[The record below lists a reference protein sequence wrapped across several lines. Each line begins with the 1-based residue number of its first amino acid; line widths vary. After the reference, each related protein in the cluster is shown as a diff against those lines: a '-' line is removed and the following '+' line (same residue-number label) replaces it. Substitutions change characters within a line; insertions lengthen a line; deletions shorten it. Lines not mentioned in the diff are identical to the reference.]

1 MSLLLW
7 PHGVYHGGVLKE
19 SLMSASVETYPEI
32 REAVTRLCARF
43 PGAYWRAL
51 DRDMAYPTEF
61 VNDLTTA
68 GWLSIL
74 IPEEYGGAGLPLS
87 AAAAVLEEMQR
98 AGCNGGACHAQMYT
112 MGTLLRHGSE
122 TQKRLYLPQISSGAL
137 RLQAFGVTEPN
148 SGTDTGALKTTAVL
162 QGDSYVVNGQKIW
175 TSRAEH
181 SDLMLLLARTTPLR
195 EGIKKTEGLSVL
207 LVDMRQAL
215 GNGLTIRPIRTMMNH
230 ATTEVF
236 FDNLRVPAEN
246 LIGDE
251 GKGFRYI
258 LSGMNAERILIAAEC
273 VGDAKWFT
281 EKSTA
286 YAKDRQVFG
295 RAIGQNQGIQFPI
308 ARAYAN
314 MRAAELMVRE
324 ALRLYEA
331 GENPGAEANMAKMLA
346 ADASFEAANACI
358 QTHGGFGFAEEYD
371 VERKFRETRLYQVAP
386 ISTNLILSYLAEH
399 VLGLPRSY

>member
-1 MSLLLW
+1 MA
-7 PHGVYHGGVLKE
+7 HIRA
-19 SLMSASVETYPEI
+19 ASSDLSRQATPRAETPMIPDYADL
-32 REAVTRLCARF
+32 RDAVAKLCAKY
-43 PGAYWRAL
+43 PGEYWRAL
-51 DRDMAYPTEF
+51 DRDMAYPSDF
-61 VNDLTTA
+61 VDDLTKA
-68 GWLSIL
+68 GWLSVL

-87 AAAAVLEEMQR
+87 AAAAILEEIQ
-98 AGCNGGACHAQMYT
+98 AQGCNGGACHAQMYT

-122 TQKRLYLPQISSGAL
+122 AQKATYLPQIAAGHL
-137 RLQAFGVTEPN
+137 RLQAFGVTEPT
-148 SGTDTGALKTTAVL
+148 SGTDTGALKTTAVRD
-162 QGDSYVVNGQKIW
+162 GDHFVINGQKIW
-175 TSRAEH
+175 TSRAAH
-181 SDLMLLLARTTPLR
+181 SDLMLLLARTTPR
-195 EGIKKTEGLSVL
+195 TDGMKKTHGLSVI
-207 LVDMRQAL
+207 LVDMREAEGQ
-215 GNGLTIRPIRTMMNH
+215 GMTIRPIRTMMNH

-236 FDNLRVPAEN
+236 FDNLRVPVAN
-246 LIGDE
+246 LIGEE

-281 EKSTA
+281 EKSVA
-286 YAKDRQVFG
+286 YAKDRIVFD
-295 RAIGQNQGIQFPI
+295 RPIGQNQGVQFPI
-308 ARAYAN
+308 AKAYAN

-324 ALRLYEA
+324 ALRLFEA